1 MSMETLIKG
10 GINMANIKGKKKE
23 TIPVSETTE
32 IIKTVDETVPSMIKE
47 GIVKCQNLNVRKAP
61 SMSATI
67 LQIIS
72 IGTKVEILDDVNDL
86 WYKIRVSDIEKGYCM
101 KEFINI
107 DK

>member
-1 MSMETLIKG
+1 
-10 GINMANIKGKKKE
+10 MANTKGKKKE

-32 IIKTVDETVPSMIKE
+32 IIKTVDEIAPLIVKE

-61 SMSATI
+61 SMGATI
-67 LQIIS
+67 LKIIS
-72 IGTKVEILDDVNDL
+72 MGTKVEIIDDINDL

>member
-1 MSMETLIKG
+1 
-10 GINMANIKGKKKE
+10 MANTKEKKKE
-23 TIPVSETTE
+23 TTPVGEVME
-32 IIKTVDETVPSMIKE
+32 NNKIVDEIVQSIIKE

-72 IGTKVEILDDVNDL
+72 IGTKVKILDDVNDL
-86 WYKIRVSDIEKGYCM
+86 WYKICVNDIEKGYCV
-101 KEFINI
+101 KEFIDI

>member
-10 GINMANIKGKKKE
+10 GINMANTRGKRKE
-23 TIPVSETTE
+23 TTPVDEVME
-32 IIKTVDETVPSMIKE
+32 NNKTVEETVPPKNKE
-47 GIVKCQNLNVRKAP
+47 GIVNCQNLNVRKAP

-67 LQIIS
+67 LKIIS
-72 IGTKVEILDDVNDL
+72 MGTKVEIIDDINDF
-86 WYKIRVSDIEKGYCM
+86 WYRICVSDIEKGYCM

>member
-1 MSMETLIKG
+1 
-10 GINMANIKGKKKE
+10 MANTRGKKKE
-23 TIPVSETTE
+23 TTSVGEVME
-32 IIKTVDETVPSMIKE
+32 NNKMVDETLPSIIKE

-72 IGTKVEILDDVNDL
+72 IGTKVKILDDVNDL
-86 WYKIRVSDIEKGYCM
+86 WYKIKVDKIEKGYCV
-101 KEFINI
+101 KEFIDI

>member
-1 MSMETLIKG
+1 
-10 GINMANIKGKKKE
+10 MANTKGKKKE
-23 TIPVSETTE
+23 ITPVGEVME
-32 IIKTVDETVPSMIKE
+32 NNKMVDETLPSIIKE

-72 IGTKVEILDDVNDL
+72 IGTKVKILDDVNDL
-86 WYKIRVSDIEKGYCM
+86 WYKICVNDIEKGYCV
-101 KEFINI
+101 KEFIDI